1 MSSVHAASSP
11 LATRRF
17 TMSDPRPTT
26 VRLLQANALLLGALG
41 LALLFAPVETAS
53 ALGWGASSPAAPSLA
68 AGGVLALA
76 ILDWTA
82 RGAIF
87 GGIFG
92 RPIVLA
98 NLAMAATGGL
108 ALLKLQLST
117 SQATVLGWVP
127 VAILAL
133 QGVTFGRLL
142 FGGAR
147 VTTEG

>member
-1 MSSVHAASSP
+1 
-11 LATRRF
+11 
-17 TMSDPRPTT
+17 MSDPRPTT
-26 VRLLQANALLLGALG
+26 IRLLQSNALLLGALG
-41 LALLFAPVETAS
+41 LALLFAPVEA
-53 ALGWGASSPAAPSLA
+53 AAAMGWGVSSPAAPSLA

-98 NLAMAATGGL
+98 NLVLAVTGGL
-108 ALLKLQLST
+108 ALLKLQLASPE
-117 SQATVLGWVP
+117 ATPLGWVP

-147 VTTEG
+147 VHGEG